1 MRKYGLRASAPC
13 QCTGLYETGPH
24 ERFTQTLKLLEAMET
39 TPLIQSSKYDQN
51 IEIYGDH
58 SNTCF
63 CCGKRTAQ
71 KQFVHYTT
79 SGDLVNTEQEDLS
92 SIDRESQGFF
102 PIGSECAKK
111 YKKEFI
117 FTL

>member
-1 MRKYGLRASAPC
+1 
-13 QCTGLYETGPH
+13 
-24 ERFTQTLKLLEAMET
+24 MEIKT
-39 TPLIQSSKYDQN
+39 TPYVQSSKYDQN
-51 IEIYGDH
+51 IEKYGNFG
-58 SNTCF
+58 NTCF
-63 CCGKRTAQ
+63 CCGKPTAK

-79 SGDLVNTEQEDLS
+79 SGDLVNTSEEDLS

-117 FTL
+117 F